1 MMAKP
6 SLAGILQRKGTATK
20 PSEVPQRGAAAGATP
35 AAPAAKGKLRAMTLR
50 LEEADYQRLR
60 EFAFRRGL
68 SHQAVLLAALRGYLE
83 DDGAAVA
90 ARAVARHPSS

>member
-1 MMAKP
+1 MTAKP

-20 PSEVPQRGAAAGATP
+20 PAEVPQRGAAAGATP

-50 LEEADYQRLR
+50 LEEAEYQRLR

-68 SHQAVLLAALRGYLE
+68 SHQTVMLDALRRHLDT
-83 DDGAAVA
+83 DDASPA
-90 ARAVARHPSS
+90 ARSGTP